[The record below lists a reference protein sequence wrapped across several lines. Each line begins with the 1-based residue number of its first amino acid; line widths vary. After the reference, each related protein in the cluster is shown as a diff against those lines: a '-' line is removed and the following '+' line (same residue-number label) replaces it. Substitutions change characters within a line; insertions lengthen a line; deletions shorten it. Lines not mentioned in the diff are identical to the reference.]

1 MVGVDSN
8 KDAIVGQVRDD
19 SSFTIFKTGRGLTSE
34 ENTSEREG
42 QNVSRFNESG
52 VEGNRWIEKSKHNN
66 YYRKMLAQ
74 HKFCPKIDRPMCVAM
89 EEKNNQLLSR
99 NVGAT

>member
-52 VEGNRWIEKSKHNN
+52 VEGNRWIEKGIKPTHL
-66 YYRKMLAQ
+66 LATLT
-74 HKFCPKIDRPMCVAM
+74 
-89 EEKNNQLLSR
+89 LLIVLLGLGCMIGL
-99 NVGAT
+99 N